1 MQSRVKSQLDR
12 IQAVRQACAGW
23 GRVELVRV
31 GSGRVG
37 SGGVGLQVRLGWS
50 SVVMLGFVDLGSG
63 LG

>member
-1 MQSRVKSQLDR
+1 M
-12 IQAVRQACAGW
+12 
-23 GRVELVRV
+23 ELVRV